1 MDAIVLALGADEDVV
16 YSKTGTSQ
24 VWLLG
29 YELTDTIIVM
39 AEKSILILASKKKI
53 DFLKPLESGK
63 ENEKDVPPV
72 ALLIRNKVCLRH
84 FVAGIIRV
92 TNMHSF
98 PPLPCH
104 HCSGG

>member
-1 MDAIVLALGADEDVV
+1 MRVDAIVLALGADDDVV

-29 YELTDTIIVM
+29 YELSDTIIVL
-39 AEKSILILASKKKI
+39 AERSILILASKKKI

-72 ALLIRNKVCLRH
+72 TLLVRNKVC
-84 FVAGIIRV
+84 
-92 TNMHSF
+92 
-98 PPLPCH
+98 P
-104 HCSGG
+104 